1 MRLTIFNGSPRGK
14 KSNTKI
20 LLEQFTNGFMAVEN
34 NQFEIFYLF
43 DTKAVAEHVE
53 AFKNSDHVILAFP
66 LYTDAMPGI
75 VKNFIEALEPL
86 CGRKENPSIGFI
98 VQSGFPEPIHSRY
111 VEKYLIK
118 LAKRLGC
125 EYKGTAIKGGV
136 EGIQVQPESW
146 TKKLF
151 QSFHQLGLEYA
162 GTGRFSEEIIKMFSR
177 RETMSIAKLMV
188 FKLIQK
194 TGLTNF
200 YWNSQLKKNNA
211 FENRFA
217 RPFEAR

>member
-1 MRLTIFNGSPRGK
+1 MRLTLFNGSPRGK

-20 LLEQFTNGFMAVEN
+20 LLEHFTNGFMTSEN

-43 DTKAVAEHVE
+43 DTKAVADHVK

-86 CGRKENPSIGFI
+86 CGRKENPNIGFI

-125 EYKGTAIKGGV
+125 EYKGTVIKGGV

-146 TKKLF
+146 KKKLF
-151 QSFHQLGLEYA
+151 QSFHQLGIEYA
-162 GTGRFSEEIIKMFSR
+162 KTCQFSEEIIKKFAKTER
-177 RETMSIAKLMV
+177 MSKARLIGFKLM
-188 FKLIQK
+188 QK
-194 TGLTNF
+194 IGIANF

-211 FENRFA
+211 YEKRFA
-217 RPFEAR
+217 RPFETK